1 MDVYEMKTSQNS
13 STQQYELRFSLGFHN
28 LVPIVFYTATAWPW
42 HYFLSIIIMSSD
54 AKDGQHFDQ
63 QSAHYTSLF
72 LHDEEMVVAF
82 FLALS

>member
-1 MDVYEMKTSQNS
+1 
-13 STQQYELRFSLGFHN
+13 
-28 LVPIVFYTATAWPW
+28 
-42 HYFLSIIIMSSD
+42 MSSD

-82 FLALS
+82 FLAMSYISLAWLHVLDSHFNRLGGVSHLLMQLLLVVVVVVVVVVSHEP